1 VGVVISYE
9 NKRLCHLNAGN
20 WTRFQHWAK
29 VGNMADSLAHSSLQ
43 RRILHALFALSR
55 DTQHISAATLADAV
69 GTTPT
74 RAAATLIAL
83 ERAGLCDASRAR
95 LTMLGLAAAA
105 RMGSARGGTPRAPK
119 VAPRSI
125 QAIDSAAEPLAALP
139 STAPPPH

>member
-1 VGVVISYE
+1 
-9 NKRLCHLNAGN
+9 
-20 WTRFQHWAK
+20 
-29 VGNMADSLAHSSLQ
+29 MADSLANSLTASLQ

-95 LTMLGLAAAA
+95 LTMLGLATAA
-105 RMGSARGGTPRAPK
+105 RMGSARGGTPRVRKPPA
-119 VAPRSI
+119 V
-125 QAIDSAAEPLAALP
+125 QAHPPQPQAAQDEPLAAAP
-139 STAPPPH
+139 SLLS

>member
-1 VGVVISYE
+1 
-9 NKRLCHLNAGN
+9 
-20 WTRFQHWAK
+20 
-29 VGNMADSLAHSSLQ
+29 MADSLANSLQ

-55 DTQHISAATLADAV
+55 DSQHISATTLADAV

-105 RMGSARGGTPRAPK
+105 RMGSARGG
-119 VAPRSI
+119 APRRLHPGAAKRAADTS
-125 QAIDSAAEPLAALP
+125 DAEPLAALP
-139 STAPPPH
+139 SSAPPPH

>member
-1 VGVVISYE
+1 
-9 NKRLCHLNAGN
+9 
-20 WTRFQHWAK
+20 
-29 VGNMADSLAHSSLQ
+29 MADSLANSLQ

-105 RMGSARGGTPRAPK
+105 RMGSARGGTPRMRK
-119 VAPRSI
+119 VPARTL
-125 QAIDSAAEPLAALP
+125 QAIEHEAEPLAALP
-139 STAPPPH
+139 SSAPPPH

>member
-1 VGVVISYE
+1 
-9 NKRLCHLNAGN
+9 
-20 WTRFQHWAK
+20 
-29 VGNMADSLAHSSLQ
+29 MADSLANSLQ

-95 LTMLGLAAAA
+95 LTMLGLATAA
-105 RMGSARGGTPRAPK
+105 RMGSARGGTPRARKLP
-119 VAPRSI
+119 VI
-125 QAIDSAAEPLAALP
+125 QAQPQAGIAQDEPLAATP
-139 STAPPPH
+139 SSLS

>member
-1 VGVVISYE
+1 
-9 NKRLCHLNAGN
+9 
-20 WTRFQHWAK
+20 
-29 VGNMADSLAHSSLQ
+29 MADSLANSLQ

-95 LTMLGLAAAA
+95 LTMLGLATAA
-105 RMGSARGGTPRAPK
+105 RMGSARGGSPRARKP
-119 VAPRSI
+119 
-125 QAIDSAAEPLAALP
+125 AAVRAQPQPQIPQEEPLAA
-139 STAPPPH
+139 APGLLS

>member
-1 VGVVISYE
+1 
-9 NKRLCHLNAGN
+9 
-20 WTRFQHWAK
+20 
-29 VGNMADSLAHSSLQ
+29 MADSLVQSLE

-95 LTMLGLAAAA
+95 LTMLGLAKAA
-105 RMGSARGGTPRAPK
+105 RMGSARGGTPRARK
-119 VAPRSI
+119 LTVQVAR
-125 QAIDSAAEPLAALP
+125 AIEADVEPLAAMP
-139 STAPPPH
+139 SSAPPPH

>member
-1 VGVVISYE
+1 
-9 NKRLCHLNAGN
+9 
-20 WTRFQHWAK
+20 
-29 VGNMADSLAHSSLQ
+29 MADSLDNSSAASLQ

-95 LTMLGLAAAA
+95 LTMLGLATAA
-105 RMGSARGGTPRAPK
+105 RMGSARGGTPRVRKLAVREP
-119 VAPRSI
+119 S
-125 QAIDSAAEPLAALP
+125 AIDVHEPLAALP
-139 STAPPPH
+139 SSPPASH